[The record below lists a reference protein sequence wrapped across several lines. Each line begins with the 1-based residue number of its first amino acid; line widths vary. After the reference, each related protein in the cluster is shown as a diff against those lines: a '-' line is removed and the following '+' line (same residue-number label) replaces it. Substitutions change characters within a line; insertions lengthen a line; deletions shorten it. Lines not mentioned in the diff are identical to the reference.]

1 MAQKTPTPPAD
12 ETNIGTDS
20 NQSASGIEAAKSFV
34 KCLAQCVLIRQVFEK
49 IAAENKVE
57 FGPGERPAR
66 RAILLDKTHFPR
78 KVLARVGIQIHPEF
92 RLGLHRIDELPVAAA
107 QIQNSA
113 GLGHEALEKIGHQ
126 HLPDAPSILL

>member
-1 MAQKTPTPPAD
+1 M
-12 ETNIGTDS
+12 
-20 NQSASGIEAAKSFV
+20 
-34 KCLAQCVLIRQVFEK
+34 FEK

-126 HLPDAPSILL
+126 HLPDAPSILLHWRETIRINARQFRLGKLIHSAFCNRRN